1 MSLQSVSSWQEC
13 HQCGRLFITPRELM
27 KHGRSCKRGKKCLT
41 KALAKAKELYYRK
54 KPRLARNNDLE
65 EIGDFVPMDSQH
77 DNGTEATSCSACEPS
92 SGQVVE
98 DAQGTGGDSAQ
109 VMVRMLLVH

>member
-1 MSLQSVSSWQEC
+1 
-13 HQCGRLFITPRELM
+13 M
-27 KHGRSCKRGKKCLT
+27 KHRRSCKRGKKHLT
-41 KALAKAKELYYRK
+41 EALAKAKELYYHK
-54 KPRLARNNDLE
+54 KPCLARNDDLE
-65 EIGDFVPMDSQH
+65 EIGDFIPMDSQR

-109 VMVRMLLVH
+109 VTVHMLLVH